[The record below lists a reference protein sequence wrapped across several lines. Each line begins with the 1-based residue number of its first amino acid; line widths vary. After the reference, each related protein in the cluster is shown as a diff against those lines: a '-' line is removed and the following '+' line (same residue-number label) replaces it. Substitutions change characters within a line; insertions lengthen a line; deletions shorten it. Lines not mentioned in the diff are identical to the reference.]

1 MCSSRVTYIEIS
13 VQRSILLLQIYL
25 RTLAIV
31 LIMICS
37 SVVLRNVMDFCY
49 QYDNELNIYKN
60 QQELHCFCFHYGKKK
75 KKKTIIIFILFA
87 VIMKIW
93 DLQLVWEELWACLE
107 SLDILSLFE
116 V

>member
-37 SVVLRNVMDFCY
+37 SVVLRNVTDFCY

-60 QQELHCFCFHYGKKK
+60 QQELHCFCFHYENKKK
-75 KKKTIIIFILFA
+75 KDYYIHSFCCHYENLGSA
-87 VIMKIW
+87 
-93 DLQLVWEELWACLE
+93 ACLGG
-107 SLDILSLFE
+107 IMGLFGIFGYIE
-116 V
+116 FV